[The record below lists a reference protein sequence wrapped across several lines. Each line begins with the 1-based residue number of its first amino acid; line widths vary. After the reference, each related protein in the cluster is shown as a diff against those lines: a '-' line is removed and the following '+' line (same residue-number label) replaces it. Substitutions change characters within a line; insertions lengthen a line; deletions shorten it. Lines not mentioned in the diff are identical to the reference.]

1 MEIYAITYRY
11 DRMSKI
17 QKAQV
22 VIDSNSD
29 NTVPACWTLSEP
41 TTSGAPTAARSLIE
55 HFTELVTFF
64 TATDQ
69 RN

>member
-11 DRMSKI
+11 HRMSKV

-29 NTVPACWTLSEP
+29 NTVLLAGRYQSPQTW
-41 TTSGAPTAARSLIE
+41 RSS
-55 HFTELVTFF
+55 HRCS
-64 TATDQ
+64 A
-69 RN
+69 